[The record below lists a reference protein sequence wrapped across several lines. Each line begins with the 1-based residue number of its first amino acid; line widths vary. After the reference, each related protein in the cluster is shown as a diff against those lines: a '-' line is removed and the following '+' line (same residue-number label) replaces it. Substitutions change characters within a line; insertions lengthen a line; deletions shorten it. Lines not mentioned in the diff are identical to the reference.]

1 MWIQNTNRKSS
12 KNKRKI
18 TIESQYN
25 DTLFNLLQFFGL
37 PYKQGNCHLMGE
49 LLRIYFRLYGKLSL
63 SGGMRFSADPEF
75 PVTSGIHHITLFQCF
90 GIILA

>member
-25 DTLFNLLQFFGL
+25 DTLFNLLLFFGF
-37 PYKQGNCHLMGE
+37 PYK
-49 LLRIYFRLYGKLSL
+49 
-63 SGGMRFSADPEF
+63 
-75 PVTSGIHHITLFQCF
+75 
-90 GIILA
+90 

>member
-25 DTLFNLLQFFGL
+25 DTLFNLLLFFLPEIL
-37 PYKQGNCHLMGE
+37 PYGYTSASIASFPFLVAWGSPLMRN
-49 LLRIYFRLYGKLSL
+49 L
-63 SGGMRFSADPEF
+63 P
-75 PVTSGIHHITLFQCF
+75 
-90 GIILA
+90 

>member
-25 DTLFNLLQFFGL
+25 DTLFNLLLFFG
-37 PYKQGNCHLMGE
+37 
-49 LLRIYFRLYGKLSL
+49 FSL
-63 SGGMRFSADPEF
+63 QAR
-75 PVTSGIHHITLFQCF
+75 
-90 GIILA
+90 